1 LLLVLAVAGL
11 GINLLLLFRRLFA
24 DTVVGCGGGGACDE
38 MLVPPWS
45 EVLGIPVTGLGAL
58 VYAALLI
65 SLLVSSRPLLTPL
78 CGVLLGAAA
87 WFLFVQS
94 VLLGRYCPWCLAA
107 HGIGVTLAVLG
118 LWRQHRNDFTAPV
131 AMTAGVVAIGAAAG
145 IAFLQFFGPSSA
157 QYGMTPDT
165 AYAKNLAAAS
175 ASGIYSLG
183 DGRKVVLAD
192 GRRTYDL
199 NAMPHLGPADAKF
212 VLVEYFD
219 YRCQSCRVMQE
230 FLNALLAKHPTE
242 LCLIVLPLPLERS
255 CNPLLAADDA
265 EFPGSCKLTQLALA
279 VWRTKPAAFADFH
292 QLLLAGADV
301 GEARSAAGELM
312 PSQELS
318 AALQDPWINGLIDA
332 NVRDWAALST
342 ANKKLPKILLGNTG
356 LIHGLPSGK
365 AEFIAE
371 IERIFG
377 L

>member
-1 LLLVLAVAGL
+1 
-11 GINLLLLFRRLFA
+11 
-24 DTVVGCGGGGACDE
+24 
-38 MLVPPWS
+38 
-45 EVLGIPVTGLGAL
+45 
-58 VYAALLI
+58 
-65 SLLVSSRPLLTPL
+65 
-78 CGVLLGAAA
+78 
-87 WFLFVQS
+87 
-94 VLLGRYCPWCLAA
+94 
-107 HGIGVTLAVLG
+107 
-118 LWRQHRNDFTAPV
+118 
-131 AMTAGVVAIGAAAG
+131 MTAGVVAIGAAAG